1 MLTPSAGS
9 SPRPLHPSAPGTC
22 CAYDAA
28 GDRVVLAIP
37 SPSSDGEEYDDD
49 AGALTVLATAD
60 LTAGTWTRVAATT
73 HAPRPTAVA
82 FFPPEAS
89 PPTVAVSDSGG
100 RVTLYDPADLSVR
113 AVLPVCAGP
122 LAAVVARRHALFT
135 GGADGILRVHTP
147 DEDGDP
153 GSWGG
158 WSLGAALDVSD
169 GGRVVPITALAVD
182 EAAAVVA
189 AAAADGAVRL
199 YARSR
204 GTDYVRVGVCVSSEE
219 ADTEDAPGVPLTA
232 VDVRVGGVAGGWGGG
247 GGTAGGGGGGGR
259 RRRGGVVLAVAG
271 DASGSVRLWRAEL
284 GGVVGGWGGGSAD
297 MDALAPDVVW
307 DEASGAAGGGGI
319 ASVAMQ
325 GGGGGAV
332 AAQSEGGGVWLWK
345 VGGGVG
351 GGWTCVKVQD

>member
-9 SPRPLHPSAPGTC
+9 SPRPLPPPAPGTC
-22 CAYDAA
+22 LAYDAA
-28 GDRVVLAIP
+28 GDRVVLATP
-37 SPSSDGEEYDDD
+37 SPPADGVHGDADDDDD
-49 AGALTVLATAD
+49 AGTVTVLATAD
-60 LTAGTWTRVAATT
+60 LTAGTWTRVAAAA
-73 HAPRPTAVA
+73 HVPRPTAVA

-89 PPTVAVSDSGG
+89 PPTVAVADAGG

-147 DEDGDP
+147 DADGDP
-153 GSWGG
+153 GAWGG

-169 GGRVVPITALAVD
+169 GGRAVPITAVAVD

-232 VDVRVGGVAGGWGGG
+232 VDVRVGGVAQIC
-247 GGTAGGGGGGGR
+247 
-259 RRRGGVVLAVAG
+259 L
-271 DASGSVRLWRAEL
+271 
-284 GGVVGGWGGGSAD
+284 
-297 MDALAPDVVW
+297 
-307 DEASGAAGGGGI
+307 
-319 ASVAMQ
+319 
-325 GGGGGAV
+325 
-332 AAQSEGGGVWLWK
+332 K
-345 VGGGVG
+345 
-351 GGWTCVKVQD
+351 

>member
-1 MLTPSAGS
+1 MFEMDDTEMLTPSAGS
-9 SPRPLHPSAPGTC
+9 SPRALPPPAPGTC

-28 GDRVVLAIP
+28 GDRVVLATP
-37 SPSSDGEEYDDD
+37 SPPSDGVHDDDDDD
-49 AGALTVLATAD
+49 AGTLSVLATAD

-73 HAPRPTAVA
+73 HTPRPTAVA

-89 PPTVAVSDSGG
+89 TPTVAVADSGG
-100 RVTLYDPADLSVR
+100 RVTLYDPVDLSVR

-122 LAAVVARRHALFT
+122 LAAVVARRRALFT

-147 DEDGDP
+147 NEDGDP

-169 GGRVVPITALAVD
+169 GGRAVPITALAVD

-232 VDVRVGGVAGGWGGG
+232 VDVRVGGVAGGWGAVDGS
-247 GGTAGGGGGGGR
+247 GGGGGR

-284 GGVVGGWGGGSAD
+284 GGIPGGWGGGSAD
-297 MDALAPDVVW
+297 MDALAPEVVW
-307 DEASGAAGGGGI
+307 DEAAGSAGAAGGGGI
-319 ASVAMQ
+319 ASEA
-325 GGGGGAV
+325 G
-332 AAQSEGGGVWLWK
+332 
-345 VGGGVG
+345 
-351 GGWTCVKVQD
+351 

>member
-9 SPRPLHPSAPGTC
+9 SPRPPPPPAPGTC
-22 CAYDAA
+22 CAYDAS
-28 GDRVVLAIP
+28 GDRVVLATP

-169 GGRVVPITALAVD
+169 GGRAVPIAALAVD

-232 VDVRVGGVAGGWGGG
+232 VDVRVGGVAGGWGGAGPTG
-247 GGTAGGGGGGGR
+247 GGAGGGR

-284 GGVVGGWGGGSAD
+284 GGVAGGWGGGSAD
-297 MDALAPDVVW
+297 MDALAPEVVW
-307 DEASGAAGGGGI
+307 DEAAGAVGGGGI